1 MREPQRYDGPRLST
15 QVTKVSPASLASAP
29 HSGPGPVERILDS
42 LPWWAL
48 PATVVTVLGLFG
60 LYSIWTAFLSGG
72 INQSGP
78 YLSPFYS
85 PTIWKTGPVR
95 MSSFFPTT

>member
-1 MREPQRYDGPRLST
+1 MST
-15 QVTKVSPASLASAP
+15 QVTKVSPASLVSAP
-29 HSGPGPVERILDS
+29 HSGPGPVERILDAM
-42 LPWWAL
+42 PWWAL

-72 INQSGP
+72 INQSGS

-85 PTIWKTGPVR
+85 PTIWKTAHPR
-95 MSSFFPTT
+95 LRRLTTKTCSATGGLRTPA